1 MRWKRIVGIAT
12 VLIIAMIVA
21 AYLILSTYDYNKLKP
36 RIAKVVEDAT
46 GRELTLAGDIDL
58 DVGLSPTLV
67 VEDVSFQ
74 NASWGSR
81 PELAKLKR
89 FEIQVALLPLILKRI
104 IVKKIILVSPDILI
118 ETDSS
123 GKSNL
128 DFETEEGGEPQE
140 SKDKKSARFPR
151 VSLIQI
157 LIKNSRITYKNG
169 DSAKSYV
176 LIGQSLKGTSKGYD
190 SPLRLEFKGVCND
203 IPLEFEGT
211 LGPIHAMADAKQ
223 SWPLDL
229 TLKTAGT
236 TVRVDGSI
244 RDVMNL
250 KDMTVAVHVE
260 GQSIPE
266 VARLV
271 HMSDV
276 PDVGPFK
283 IGLGLSDVAPE
294 TYKISN
300 LKVAFGDSDLSG
312 SAELSLAQKR
322 PTFTATLSSRNLDL
336 RPILSQMELISGP
349 REPLG
354 KSKKK
359 HDKILPTDHLPLDVL
374 KYADARLKFNAGAF
388 LLPRLAINDL
398 TFHMVLDEGHL
409 MVERLEATIG
419 GGTLDA
425 QIDLNVQ
432 GKDAALQ
439 AKLQIKH
446 LDLDRMLTKLGLED
460 VAEGEVD
467 IQVDVKG
474 QGNSVAAIMAGLNGN
489 TSFIIGQGQIYNKY
503 IHVLGSIF
511 SPTIPQLLNPFLEA
525 TEYTQTN
532 CIVSGFAVKDGL
544 ARSTALMFDSED
556 MTVLSKGEVNF
567 TTEKLDFSINPV
579 PKEGARKKKIKRS
592 ISLSTL
598 AKQFRL
604 SGTLANPSI
613 EVDTRRASKTFGKG
627 VGAALVGPAAV
638 IAVLFT
644 SKTGEKAPCP
654 TVIAAVEKWYKSSKN
669 QDSKDEEVVSK

>member
-1 MRWKRIVGIAT
+1 MRWKRIAGIAAI
-12 VLIIAMIVA
+12 LLIAMIVA
-21 AYLILSTYDYNKLKP
+21 AYVILSTYDYNKFKP

-46 GRELTLAGDIDL
+46 GRKLTLAGDIDL
-58 DVGLSPTLV
+58 EVGLSPTLV

-74 NASWGSR
+74 NATWGSR

-89 FEIQVALLPLILKRI
+89 FEIQIALLPLILKRI
-104 IVKKIILVSPDILI
+104 AVKKILLVSPDILV

-128 DFETEEGGEPQE
+128 AFETEEGESQEPE
-140 SKDKKSARFPR
+140 DKKSVRFPR
-151 VSLIQI
+151 VRLLQVLIR
-157 LIKNSRITYKNG
+157 NSRISYKDG
-169 DSAKSYV
+169 RSTKTYV
-176 LIGQSLKGTSKGYD
+176 LTGQTLRSTSKDYD
-190 SPLRLEFKGVCND
+190 SPLRVEFKGACND

-211 LGPIHAMADAKQ
+211 LGPIHALADSKQ

-229 TLKTAGT
+229 TIKAAGT
-236 TVRVDGSI
+236 IVSVEGSI
-244 RDVMNL
+244 KDVMNL

-260 GQSIPE
+260 GRSIPE
-266 VARLV
+266 VARLLP
-271 HMSDV
+271 MSDV
-276 PDVGPFK
+276 PDLGPFK

-300 LKVAFGDSDLSG
+300 LKVAFGNSDLKG

-322 PTFTATLSSRNLDL
+322 PRFTATLSSQNLDL
-336 RPILSQMELISGP
+336 RPVLSQTELISGP
-349 REPLG
+349 REPVG

-374 KYADARLKFNAGAF
+374 KYADARLTFNARAF

-398 TFHMVLDEGHL
+398 TFNMVLDKGHL
-409 MVERLEATIG
+409 MVKRLEATIG

-432 GKDAALQ
+432 GKDAMLQ
-439 AKLQIKH
+439 AELQINQ
-446 LDLDRMLTKLGLED
+446 LDLDRMLKKLGLED

-467 IQVDVKG
+467 IQVDVKSR
-474 QGNSVAAIMAGLNGN
+474 GNSVSAIMAGLNGKF
-489 TSFIIGQGQIYNKY
+489 SFIIGQGQIYNKY
-503 IHVLGSIF
+503 IHILGSIF
-511 SPTIPQLLNPFLEA
+511 SQTLPRLLNPFLEA

-567 TTEKLDFSINPV
+567 TTEELDFSIKPV

-604 SGTLANPSI
+604 SGTLADPSI

-654 TVIAAVEKWYKSSKN
+654 TVIAAVEEWYKSSKN
-669 QDSKDEEVVSK
+669 QESK

>member
-1 MRWKRIVGIAT
+1 MRWKRIVGIAA
-12 VLIIAMIVA
+12 VLLIAIIVA
-21 AYLILSTYDYNKLKP
+21 AYLILSTYDYNKFKP

-58 DVGLSPTLV
+58 EVGLSPTLV

-74 NASWGSR
+74 NAAWGSR

-89 FEIQVALLPLILKRI
+89 FEIQITLLPLILKRI
-104 IVKKIILVSPDILI
+104 AVKRIILVSPDILI

-128 DFETEEGGEPQE
+128 DFKTEEGGESQE
-140 SKDKKSARFPR
+140 PKDKKNARFPR
-151 VSLIQI
+151 VALRQALIE
-157 LIKNSRITYKNG
+157 NSRITFKDG
-169 DSAKSYV
+169 TSAKIHV
-176 LIGQSLKGTSKGYD
+176 FNGQTFRSTSEAYD
-190 SPLRLEFKGVCND
+190 SPLRVEFKGALND
-203 IPLEFEGT
+203 IPLAFAGT
-211 LGPIHAMADAKQ
+211 LGPIHALADAGQ
-223 SWPLDL
+223 AWPLDL
-229 TLKTAGT
+229 TIKTAGT
-236 TVRVDGSI
+236 TVSVNGSV

-250 KDMTVAVHVE
+250 KDVNLALHLE
-260 GQSIPE
+260 GRSIPE

-271 HMSDV
+271 PMSDV

-300 LKVAFGDSDLSG
+300 LKIAFGDSDLGG

-322 PTFTATLSSRNLDL
+322 PQFEAILSSQNLDL
-336 RPILSQMELISGP
+336 IPVLSQTEVISGP
-349 REPLG
+349 QEPVG

-359 HDKILPTDHLPLDVL
+359 QDKILPTDHLPLDAL
-374 KYADARLKFNAGAF
+374 KYADARLTFNAKAF
-388 LLPRLAINDL
+388 LLPRLAIKDL
-398 TFHMVLDEGHL
+398 TFNMVLDEGHL

-425 QIDLNVQ
+425 QIDVNVQ
-432 GKDAALQ
+432 GDDAALQ
-439 AKLQIKH
+439 AELKINQ

-467 IQVDVKG
+467 IQADVKS
-474 QGNSVAAIMAGLNGN
+474 QGNSVAAIMAGLHGK
-489 TSFIIGQGQIYNKY
+489 SSLIIGQGQIYNKY
-503 IHVLGSIF
+503 VHLLGSIF
-511 SPTIPQLLNPFLEA
+511 SQTLPRLLNPFLEA
-525 TEYTQTN
+525 TQYTQTN
-532 CIVSGFAVKDGL
+532 CIVSGFTVKDGF
-544 ARSTALMFDSED
+544 ARSTALMFDSND
-556 MTVLSKGEVNF
+556 MTVLSKGKINF
-567 TTEKLDFSINPV
+567 NKEKLDFSIKPV
-579 PKEGARKKKIKRS
+579 PKEGARKKKLKRS

-604 SGTLANPSI
+604 SGTFTNPSI

-644 SKTGEKAPCP
+644 SKTGEKDPCP
-654 TVIAAVEKWYKSSKN
+654 TVIAAVEEWYASSKN
-669 QDSKDEEVVSK
+669 QESK

>member
-1 MRWKRIVGIAT
+1 MRWKRIVGIAA
-12 VLIIAMIVA
+12 VLLIAMIVT
-21 AYLILSTYDYNKLKP
+21 AYFILSTYDYNKFKP

-58 DVGLSPTLV
+58 EVGLSPTLV

-74 NASWGSR
+74 NAAWGSR

-89 FEIQVALLPLILKRI
+89 FEIQITLLPLILKRI
-104 IVKKIILVSPDILI
+104 AVKRIILVSPDILI

-128 DFETEEGGEPQE
+128 DFKTEEGGESQE
-140 SKDKKSARFPR
+140 PKDKKNARFPR
-151 VSLIQI
+151 VALRQALIE
-157 LIKNSRITYKNG
+157 NSRITFKDG
-169 DSAKSYV
+169 TSAKTHV
-176 LIGQSLKGTSKGYD
+176 FNGQTFRSTSEAYD
-190 SPLRLEFKGVCND
+190 SPLRVEFKGALND
-203 IPLEFEGT
+203 IPLAFAGT
-211 LGPIHAMADAKQ
+211 LGPIHALADAGQ
-223 SWPLDL
+223 AWPLDL
-229 TLKTAGT
+229 TIKTAGT
-236 TVRVDGSI
+236 TVSVNGSV

-250 KDMTVAVHVE
+250 KDVNLALHLE
-260 GQSIPE
+260 GRSIPE

-271 HMSDV
+271 PMSDV

-300 LKVAFGDSDLSG
+300 LKIAFGDSDLGG

-322 PTFTATLSSRNLDL
+322 PQFEAILSSQNLDL
-336 RPILSQMELISGP
+336 RPVLSQTEVISGP
-349 REPLG
+349 KEPVG

-359 HDKILPTDHLPLDVL
+359 QDKILPTDHLPLDAL
-374 KYADARLKFNAGAF
+374 KYADARLTFNAKAF
-388 LLPRLAINDL
+388 LLPRLAIKDL
-398 TFHMVLDEGHL
+398 TFNMVLDEGHL

-425 QIDLNVQ
+425 QIDVNVQ
-432 GKDAALQ
+432 GDDAALQ
-439 AKLQIKH
+439 AELKINQ

-467 IQVDVKG
+467 IQADVKS
-474 QGNSVAAIMAGLNGN
+474 QGNSVAAIMAGLHGK
-489 TSFIIGQGQIYNKY
+489 SSLIIGQGQIYNKY
-503 IHVLGSIF
+503 VHLLGSIF
-511 SPTIPQLLNPFLEA
+511 SQTLPRLLNPFLEA
-525 TEYTQTN
+525 TQYTQTN
-532 CIVSGFAVKDGL
+532 CIVSGFTVKDGF
-544 ARSTALMFDSED
+544 ARSTALMFDSND
-556 MTVLSKGEVNF
+556 MTVLSKGKINF
-567 TTEKLDFSINPV
+567 NKEKLDFSIKPV
-579 PKEGARKKKIKRS
+579 PKEGARKKKLKRS

-604 SGTLANPSI
+604 SGTFTNPSI

-644 SKTGEKAPCP
+644 SKTGEKDPCP
-654 TVIAAVEKWYKSSKN
+654 TVIAAVEEWYASSKN
-669 QDSKDEEVVSK
+669 QESK

>member
-1 MRWKRIVGIAT
+1 
-12 VLIIAMIVA
+12 
-21 AYLILSTYDYNKLKP
+21 
-36 RIAKVVEDAT
+36 
-46 GRELTLAGDIDL
+46 
-58 DVGLSPTLV
+58 
-67 VEDVSFQ
+67 
-74 NASWGSR
+74 
-81 PELAKLKR
+81 
-89 FEIQVALLPLILKRI
+89 
-104 IVKKIILVSPDILI
+104 
-118 ETDSS
+118 
-123 GKSNL
+123 
-128 DFETEEGGEPQE
+128 
-140 SKDKKSARFPR
+140 
-151 VSLIQI
+151 
-157 LIKNSRITYKNG
+157 
-169 DSAKSYV
+169 
-176 LIGQSLKGTSKGYD
+176 
-190 SPLRLEFKGVCND
+190 
-203 IPLEFEGT
+203 
-211 LGPIHAMADAKQ
+211 
-223 SWPLDL
+223 
-229 TLKTAGT
+229 
-236 TVRVDGSI
+236 
-244 RDVMNL
+244 MNL

-260 GQSIPE
+260 GRSIPE
-266 VARLV
+266 VARLLP
-271 HMSDV
+271 MSDV
-276 PDVGPFK
+276 PDLGPFK

-300 LKVAFGDSDLSG
+300 LKVAFGDSDLKG

-322 PTFTATLSSRNLDL
+322 PRFTATLSSQNLDL
-336 RPILSQMELISGP
+336 RPVLSQTELISGP
-349 REPLG
+349 REPVG

-374 KYADARLKFNAGAF
+374 KYADARLTFNARAF

-398 TFHMVLDEGHL
+398 TFNMVLDEGHL

-432 GKDAALQ
+432 GKDAMLQ
-439 AKLQIKH
+439 AELQINQ
-446 LDLDRMLTKLGLED
+446 LDLDRMLKKLGLED

-467 IQVDVKG
+467 IQVDVKSR
-474 QGNSVAAIMAGLNGN
+474 GNSVAAIMAGLNGKF
-489 TSFIIGQGQIYNKY
+489 SFIIGQGQIYNKY
-503 IHVLGSIF
+503 IHILGSIF
-511 SPTIPQLLNPFLEA
+511 SQTLPRLLNPFLEA

-567 TTEKLDFSINPV
+567 TTEELDFSIKPV

-604 SGTLANPSI
+604 SGTLADPSI

-627 VGAALVGPAAV
+627 LGAALVGPAAV

-654 TVIAAVEKWYKSSKN
+654 TVIAAVEEWYKSSKN
-669 QDSKDEEVVSK
+669 QESK

>member
-1 MRWKRIVGIAT
+1 
-12 VLIIAMIVA
+12 
-21 AYLILSTYDYNKLKP
+21 
-36 RIAKVVEDAT
+36 
-46 GRELTLAGDIDL
+46 
-58 DVGLSPTLV
+58 
-67 VEDVSFQ
+67 
-74 NASWGSR
+74 
-81 PELAKLKR
+81 
-89 FEIQVALLPLILKRI
+89 
-104 IVKKIILVSPDILI
+104 VSPDILI

-128 DFETEEGGEPQE
+128 DFETEEGGESQE
-140 SKDKKSARFPR
+140 PKDKKNARFPR
-151 VSLIQI
+151 VALLQA
-157 LIKNSRITYKNG
+157 LLENSRITFKDG
-169 DSAKSYV
+169 TSARTYV
-176 LIGQSLKGTSKGYD
+176 LTGQTLRSTSKDYD
-190 SPLRLEFKGVCND
+190 SPLRVEFKGAYND

-211 LGPIHAMADAKQ
+211 LGPIHALADSKQ
-223 SWPLDL
+223 AWPLDL
-229 TLKTAGT
+229 TIKTAGT
-236 TVRVDGSI
+236 TVSVDGSV

-250 KDMTVAVHVE
+250 KDVNLALHLE
-260 GQSIPE
+260 GRSIPE
-266 VARLV
+266 IARLAP
-271 HMSDV
+271 MSDV

-283 IGLGLSDVAPE
+283 IGLGLSDAAPE

-300 LKVAFGDSDLSG
+300 LKVAFGDSDLGG

-322 PTFTATLSSRNLDL
+322 PKFTATLSSQNLDL
-336 RPILSQMELISGP
+336 RPVLSQTELISGP
-349 REPLG
+349 REPVG

-359 HDKILPTDHLPLDVL
+359 QDKILPTDHLPLDAL
-374 KYADARLKFNAGAF
+374 KYADARLTFNAKAF

-398 TFHMVLDEGHL
+398 TFNMVLDEGHL

-432 GKDAALQ
+432 GKEAALQ
-439 AKLQIKH
+439 AELKINQ
-446 LDLDRMLTKLGLED
+446 LDLDRMLKKLGLED
-460 VAEGEVD
+460 VAEGEVE
-467 IQVDVKG
+467 IQVDVKS
-474 QGNSVAAIMAGLNGN
+474 QGNSVAAIMAGLNGKS
-489 TSFIIGQGQIYNKY
+489 SFIIGQGQIYNKY

-511 SPTIPQLLNPFLEA
+511 SQTLPRLLNPFLEA

-556 MTVLSKGEVNF
+556 MTVLSKGKVNF
-567 TTEKLDFSINPV
+567 NKEKLDFSIKPV

-604 SGTLANPSI
+604 SGTFAAPTI

-654 TVIAAVEKWYKSSKN
+654 TVIAAVEEWYKSSEN
-669 QDSKDEEVVSK
+669 QHSKDEEVVSK

>member
-1 MRWKRIVGIAT
+1 MRWKRIVGIAA
-12 VLIIAMIVA
+12 VLLIAMIVT
-21 AYLILSTYDYNKLKP
+21 AYFILSTYDYNKFKP

-58 DVGLSPTLV
+58 EVGLSPTLV

-74 NASWGSR
+74 NAAWGSR

-89 FEIQVALLPLILKRI
+89 FEIQITLLPLILKRI
-104 IVKKIILVSPDILI
+104 AVKRIILVSPDILI

-128 DFETEEGGEPQE
+128 DFKTEEGGESQE
-140 SKDKKSARFPR
+140 PKDKKNARFPR
-151 VSLIQI
+151 VALRQALIE
-157 LIKNSRITYKNG
+157 NSRITFKDG
-169 DSAKSYV
+169 TSAKTHV
-176 LIGQSLKGTSKGYD
+176 FNGQTFRSTSEAYD
-190 SPLRLEFKGVCND
+190 SPLRVEFKGALND
-203 IPLEFEGT
+203 IPLAFAGT
-211 LGPIHAMADAKQ
+211 LGPIHALADAGQ
-223 SWPLDL
+223 AWPLDL
-229 TLKTAGT
+229 TIKTAGT
-236 TVRVDGSI
+236 TVSVDGSV

-250 KDMTVAVHVE
+250 KDVNLALHLE
-260 GQSIPE
+260 GRSIPE

-271 HMSDV
+271 PMSDV

-300 LKVAFGDSDLSG
+300 LKIAFGDSDLGG

-322 PTFTATLSSRNLDL
+322 PQFEAILSSQNLDL
-336 RPILSQMELISGP
+336 RPVLSQTEVISGP
-349 REPLG
+349 QEPVG

-359 HDKILPTDHLPLDVL
+359 QDKILPTDHLPLDAL
-374 KYADARLKFNAGAF
+374 KYADARLTFNAKAF
-388 LLPRLAINDL
+388 LLPRLAIKDL
-398 TFHMVLDEGHL
+398 TFNMVLDEGHL

-425 QIDLNVQ
+425 QIDVNVQ
-432 GKDAALQ
+432 GEDAALQ
-439 AKLQIKH
+439 AELKINQ

-467 IQVDVKG
+467 IQADVKS
-474 QGNSVAAIMAGLNGN
+474 QGNSVAAIMAGLHGK
-489 TSFIIGQGQIYNKY
+489 SSLIIGQGQIYNKY
-503 IHVLGSIF
+503 VHLLGSIF
-511 SPTIPQLLNPFLEA
+511 SQTLPRLLNPFLEA
-525 TEYTQTN
+525 TQYTQTN
-532 CIVSGFAVKDGL
+532 CIVSGFTVKDGF
-544 ARSTALMFDSED
+544 ARSTALMFDSND
-556 MTVLSKGEVNF
+556 MTVLSKGKINF
-567 TTEKLDFSINPV
+567 NKEKLDFSIKPV
-579 PKEGARKKKIKRS
+579 PKEGARKKKLKRS

-604 SGTLANPSI
+604 SGTFANPSI

-644 SKTGEKAPCP
+644 SKTGEKDPCP
-654 TVIAAVEKWYKSSKN
+654 TVIAAVEEWYASSKN
-669 QDSKDEEVVSK
+669 QESK

>member
-1 MRWKRIVGIAT
+1 MRWKRIVGIAA
-12 VLIIAMIVA
+12 VLFIAMIVA
-21 AYLILSTYDYNKLKP
+21 AYVILSTYDYNKFKP

-46 GRELTLAGDIDL
+46 GRKLTLAGDIDL
-58 DVGLSPTLV
+58 EVGLSPTLV

-74 NASWGSR
+74 NATWGSR

-89 FEIQVALLPLILKRI
+89 FEIQIALLPLILKRI
-104 IVKKIILVSPDILI
+104 AVKKILLVSPDILV

-128 DFETEEGGEPQE
+128 DFETEEGESQEPE
-140 SKDKKSARFPR
+140 DKKSVRFPR
-151 VSLIQI
+151 VRLLQVTIR
-157 LIKNSRITYKNG
+157 NSRITYKDG
-169 DSAKSYV
+169 RSAKTYV
-176 LIGQSLKGTSKGYD
+176 LTGQTLSSTSKDYD
-190 SPLRLEFKGVCND
+190 SPLKVEFKGTCND

-211 LGPIHAMADAKQ
+211 LGPIHALADSKQ

-229 TLKTAGT
+229 TIKAAGT
-236 TVRVDGSI
+236 TVSVDGSV

-260 GQSIPE
+260 GRSIPE
-266 VARLV
+266 VARLLP
-271 HMSDV
+271 MSDV
-276 PDVGPFK
+276 PDLGPFK

-300 LKVAFGDSDLSG
+300 LKVAFGNSDLKG

-322 PTFTATLSSRNLDL
+322 PRFTATLSSQNLDL
-336 RPILSQMELISGP
+336 RPVLSQTELISGP
-349 REPLG
+349 REPVG

-374 KYADARLKFNAGAF
+374 KYADARLTFNAKAF

-398 TFHMVLDEGHL
+398 TFNMVLDEGHL

-432 GKDAALQ
+432 GKDAMLQ
-439 AKLQIKH
+439 AELQINQ
-446 LDLDRMLTKLGLED
+446 LDLDRMLKKLGLED

-467 IQVDVKG
+467 IQVDVKSR
-474 QGNSVAAIMAGLNGN
+474 GNSVAAIMAGLNGKF
-489 TSFIIGQGQIYNKY
+489 SFIIGQGQIYNKY
-503 IHVLGSIF
+503 IHILGSIF
-511 SPTIPQLLNPFLEA
+511 SQTLPRLLNPFLEA

-567 TTEKLDFSINPV
+567 TTEELDFSIKPV

-604 SGTLANPSI
+604 SGTLADPSI

-644 SKTGEKAPCP
+644 SKTGEK
-654 TVIAAVEKWYKSSKN
+654 
-669 QDSKDEEVVSK
+669 

>member
-1 MRWKRIVGIAT
+1 MRWKRIAGIAAI
-12 VLIIAMIVA
+12 LLIAMIVA
-21 AYLILSTYDYNKLKP
+21 AYVILSTYDYNKFKP

-46 GRELTLAGDIDL
+46 GRKLTLAGDIDL
-58 DVGLSPTLV
+58 EVGLSPTLV

-74 NASWGSR
+74 NATWGSR

-89 FEIQVALLPLILKRI
+89 FEIQIALLPLILKRI
-104 IVKKIILVSPDILI
+104 AVKKILLVSPDILV

-128 DFETEEGGEPQE
+128 DFETEEGESQEPE
-140 SKDKKSARFPR
+140 DKKSVRFPR
-151 VSLIQI
+151 VRLLQVLIR
-157 LIKNSRITYKNG
+157 NSRITYKDG
-169 DSAKSYV
+169 RSTKTYV
-176 LIGQSLKGTSKGYD
+176 LTGQTLRSTSKDYD
-190 SPLRLEFKGVCND
+190 SPLKVEFKGTCND

-211 LGPIHAMADAKQ
+211 LGPIHALADSKQ
-223 SWPLDL
+223 AWPLDL
-229 TLKTAGT
+229 TIKAAGT
-236 TVRVDGSI
+236 IVSVEGSI
-244 RDVMNL
+244 KDVMNL

-260 GQSIPE
+260 GRSIPE
-266 VARLV
+266 VARLLP
-271 HMSDV
+271 MSDV

-300 LKVAFGDSDLSG
+300 LKVAFGNSDLKG
-312 SAELSLAQKR
+312 SAELSLAKKR
-322 PTFTATLSSRNLDL
+322 PRFTATLSSQNLDL
-336 RPILSQMELISGP
+336 RPVLSQIELISGP
-349 REPLG
+349 REPVG

-359 HDKILPTDHLPLDVL
+359 KDKILPTDHLPLDVL
-374 KYADARLKFNAGAF
+374 KYADARLKFNARAF

-398 TFHMVLDEGHL
+398 TFNMVLDEGHL

-432 GKDAALQ
+432 GKDAMLQ
-439 AKLQIKH
+439 AELQINQ
-446 LDLDRMLTKLGLED
+446 LDLDRMLKKLGLED

-467 IQVDVKG
+467 IQVDVKSR
-474 QGNSVAAIMAGLNGN
+474 GNSVAAIMAGLNGKF
-489 TSFIIGQGQIYNKY
+489 SFIIGQGQIYNKY
-503 IHVLGSIF
+503 IHILGSIF
-511 SPTIPQLLNPFLEA
+511 SQTLPRLLNPFLEA

-567 TTEKLDFSINPV
+567 TSEELNFSIKPV

-604 SGTLANPSI
+604 SGTLADPSI

-654 TVIAAVEKWYKSSKN
+654 TVIAAVEEWYKSSKN
-669 QDSKDEEVVSK
+669 QESK

>member
-12 VLIIAMIVA
+12 ILLIAIIVA
-21 AYLILSTYDYNKLKP
+21 AYVILSTYDYNKFKP

-46 GRELTLAGDIDL
+46 GRKLTLAGDIDL
-58 DVGLSPTLV
+58 EVGLSPTLV

-74 NASWGSR
+74 NATWGSR

-89 FEIQVALLPLILKRI
+89 FEIQIALLPLILKRI
-104 IVKKIILVSPDILI
+104 AVKKILLVSPDILV

-128 DFETEEGGEPQE
+128 DFETEEGESQEPE
-140 SKDKKSARFPR
+140 DKKSVRFPR
-151 VSLIQI
+151 VRLLQVLIR
-157 LIKNSRITYKNG
+157 NSRITYKDG
-169 DSAKSYV
+169 RSTKTYV
-176 LIGQSLKGTSKGYD
+176 LTGQTLRSTSKDYD
-190 SPLRLEFKGVCND
+190 SPLKVEFKGTCND

-211 LGPIHAMADAKQ
+211 LGPIHALADSKQ

-229 TLKTAGT
+229 TIKAAGT
-236 TVRVDGSI
+236 IVSVEGSI
-244 RDVMNL
+244 KDVMNL

-260 GQSIPE
+260 GRSIPE
-266 VARLV
+266 VARLLP
-271 HMSDV
+271 MSDV
-276 PDVGPFK
+276 PDLGPFK

-300 LKVAFGDSDLSG
+300 LKVAFGDSDLKG
-312 SAELSLAQKR
+312 SAELSLAKKR
-322 PTFTATLSSRNLDL
+322 PRFTATLSSQNLDL
-336 RPILSQMELISGP
+336 RPVLSQIELISGP
-349 REPLG
+349 REPVG

-374 KYADARLKFNAGAF
+374 KYADARLKFNARAF

-398 TFHMVLDEGHL
+398 TFNMVLDEGHL

-432 GKDAALQ
+432 GKDAMLQ
-439 AKLQIKH
+439 AELQINQ
-446 LDLDRMLTKLGLED
+446 LDLDRMLKKLGLED

-467 IQVDVKG
+467 IQVDVKSR
-474 QGNSVAAIMAGLNGN
+474 GNSVAAIMAGLNGKF
-489 TSFIIGQGQIYNKY
+489 SFIIGQGQIYNKY
-503 IHVLGSIF
+503 IHILGSIF
-511 SPTIPQLLNPFLEA
+511 SQTLPRLLNPFLEA

-567 TTEKLDFSINPV
+567 TTEELDFSIKPV

-604 SGTLANPSI
+604 SGTLADPSI

-654 TVIAAVEKWYKSSKN
+654 TVIAAVEEWYKSSKN
-669 QDSKDEEVVSK
+669 QESK

>member
-1 MRWKRIVGIAT
+1 MRWKRIVGIAAI
-12 VLIIAMIVA
+12 LLIAMIVA
-21 AYLILSTYDYNKLKP
+21 AYVILSTYDYNKFKP

-46 GRELTLAGDIDL
+46 GRKLTLAGDIDL
-58 DVGLSPTLV
+58 EVGLSPTLV

-74 NASWGSR
+74 NATWGSR

-89 FEIQVALLPLILKRI
+89 FEIQIALLPLILKRI
-104 IVKKIILVSPDILI
+104 AVKKILLVSPDILV

-128 DFETEEGGEPQE
+128 DFETEEGESQEPE
-140 SKDKKSARFPR
+140 DKKSVRFPR
-151 VSLIQI
+151 VRLLQVLIR
-157 LIKNSRITYKNG
+157 NSRITYKDG
-169 DSAKSYV
+169 RSTKTYV
-176 LIGQSLKGTSKGYD
+176 LTGQTLRSTSKDYD
-190 SPLRLEFKGVCND
+190 SPLRVEFKGACND

-211 LGPIHAMADAKQ
+211 LGPIHALADSKQ

-229 TLKTAGT
+229 TIKAAGT
-236 TVRVDGSI
+236 IVSVEGSI
-244 RDVMNL
+244 KDVMNL

-260 GQSIPE
+260 GRSIPE
-266 VARLV
+266 VARLLP
-271 HMSDV
+271 MSDV

-300 LKVAFGDSDLSG
+300 LKVAFGDSDLGG

-322 PTFTATLSSRNLDL
+322 PRFTATLSSQNLDL
-336 RPILSQMELISGP
+336 RPVLSQTELISGP
-349 REPLG
+349 REPVG

-374 KYADARLKFNAGAF
+374 KYADARLKFNARAF

-398 TFHMVLDEGHL
+398 TFNMVLDEGHL

-432 GKDAALQ
+432 GKDAMLQ
-439 AKLQIKH
+439 AELQINQ
-446 LDLDRMLTKLGLED
+446 LDLDRMLKKLGLED

-467 IQVDVKG
+467 IQVDVKSR
-474 QGNSVAAIMAGLNGN
+474 GNSVAAIMAGLNGKF
-489 TSFIIGQGQIYNKY
+489 SFIIGQGQIYNKY
-503 IHVLGSIF
+503 IHILGSIF
-511 SPTIPQLLNPFLEA
+511 SQTLPRLLNPFLEA

-567 TTEKLDFSINPV
+567 TTEELDFSIKPV

-604 SGTLANPSI
+604 SGTLADPSI

-654 TVIAAVEKWYKSSKN
+654 TVIAAVEEWYKSSKN
-669 QDSKDEEVVSK
+669 QESK

>member
-1 MRWKRIVGIAT
+1 M
-12 VLIIAMIVA
+12 
-21 AYLILSTYDYNKLKP
+21 
-36 RIAKVVEDAT
+36 
-46 GRELTLAGDIDL
+46 
-58 DVGLSPTLV
+58 
-67 VEDVSFQ
+67 
-74 NASWGSR
+74 
-81 PELAKLKR
+81 
-89 FEIQVALLPLILKRI
+89 
-104 IVKKIILVSPDILI
+104 SPDILV

-128 DFETEEGGEPQE
+128 AFETEEGESQEPE
-140 SKDKKSARFPR
+140 DKKSVRFPR
-151 VSLIQI
+151 VRLLQVLIR
-157 LIKNSRITYKNG
+157 NSRITYKDG
-169 DSAKSYV
+169 RSTKTYV
-176 LIGQSLKGTSKGYD
+176 LTGQTLRSTSKDYD
-190 SPLRLEFKGVCND
+190 SPLRVEFKGACND

-211 LGPIHAMADAKQ
+211 LGPIHALADSKQ
-223 SWPLDL
+223 AWPLDL
-229 TLKTAGT
+229 TIKAAGT
-236 TVRVDGSI
+236 TVSVDGSV

-260 GQSIPE
+260 GRSIPE
-266 VARLV
+266 VARLLP
-271 HMSDV
+271 MSDV
-276 PDVGPFK
+276 PDLGPFK

-300 LKVAFGDSDLSG
+300 LKVAFGDSDLKG

-322 PTFTATLSSRNLDL
+322 PRFTATLSSQNLDL
-336 RPILSQMELISGP
+336 RPVLSQTELISGP
-349 REPLG
+349 REPVG

-374 KYADARLKFNAGAF
+374 KYADARLTFNARAF

-398 TFHMVLDEGHL
+398 TFNMVLDEGHL

-432 GKDAALQ
+432 GKDAMLQ
-439 AKLQIKH
+439 AELQINQ
-446 LDLDRMLTKLGLED
+446 LDLDRMLKKLGLED

-467 IQVDVKG
+467 IQVDVKSR
-474 QGNSVAAIMAGLNGN
+474 GNSVAAIMAGLNGKF
-489 TSFIIGQGQIYNKY
+489 SFIIGQGQIYNKY
-503 IHVLGSIF
+503 IHILGSIF
-511 SPTIPQLLNPFLEA
+511 SQTLPRLLNPFLEA

-567 TTEKLDFSINPV
+567 TTEELDFSIKPV

-598 AKQFRL
+598 ARQFRL
-604 SGTLANPSI
+604 SGTLADPSI

-654 TVIAAVEKWYKSSKN
+654 TVIAAVEEWYKSSKN
-669 QDSKDEEVVSK
+669 QESK

>member
-1 MRWKRIVGIAT
+1 
-12 VLIIAMIVA
+12 
-21 AYLILSTYDYNKLKP
+21 
-36 RIAKVVEDAT
+36 
-46 GRELTLAGDIDL
+46 
-58 DVGLSPTLV
+58 
-67 VEDVSFQ
+67 
-74 NASWGSR
+74 
-81 PELAKLKR
+81 
-89 FEIQVALLPLILKRI
+89 
-104 IVKKIILVSPDILI
+104 VSPDILV

-128 DFETEEGGEPQE
+128 AFETEEGESQEPE
-140 SKDKKSARFPR
+140 DKKSVRFPR
-151 VSLIQI
+151 VRLLQVLIR
-157 LIKNSRITYKNG
+157 NSRITYKDG
-169 DSAKSYV
+169 RSTKTYV
-176 LIGQSLKGTSKGYD
+176 LTGQTLRSTSKDYD
-190 SPLRLEFKGVCND
+190 SPLRVEFKGACND

-211 LGPIHAMADAKQ
+211 LGPIHALADSKQ
-223 SWPLDL
+223 AWPLDL
-229 TLKTAGT
+229 TIKAAGT
-236 TVRVDGSI
+236 TVSVDGSV

-260 GQSIPE
+260 GRSIPE
-266 VARLV
+266 VARLLP
-271 HMSDV
+271 MSDV
-276 PDVGPFK
+276 PDLGPFK

-300 LKVAFGDSDLSG
+300 LKVAFGDSDLKG

-322 PTFTATLSSRNLDL
+322 PRFTATLSSQNLDL
-336 RPILSQMELISGP
+336 RPVLSQTELISGP
-349 REPLG
+349 REPVG

-374 KYADARLKFNAGAF
+374 KYADARLTFNARAF

-398 TFHMVLDEGHL
+398 TFNMVLDEGHL

-432 GKDAALQ
+432 GKDAMLQ
-439 AKLQIKH
+439 AELQINQ
-446 LDLDRMLTKLGLED
+446 LDLDRMLKKLGLED

-467 IQVDVKG
+467 IQVDVKSR
-474 QGNSVAAIMAGLNGN
+474 GNSVAAIMAGLNGKF
-489 TSFIIGQGQIYNKY
+489 SFIIGQGQIYNKY
-503 IHVLGSIF
+503 IHILGSIF
-511 SPTIPQLLNPFLEA
+511 SQTLPRLLNPFLEA

-567 TTEKLDFSINPV
+567 TTEELDFSIKPV

-598 AKQFRL
+598 ARQFRL
-604 SGTLANPSI
+604 SGTLADPSI

-654 TVIAAVEKWYKSSKN
+654 TVIAAVEEWYKSSKN
-669 QDSKDEEVVSK
+669 QESK

>member
-1 MRWKRIVGIAT
+1 MRRKRIAGIAA
-12 VLIIAMIVA
+12 VLLIAMIVA
-21 AYLILSTYDYNKLKP
+21 AYVILSTYDYNKFKP

-46 GRELTLAGDIDL
+46 GRKLTLAGDIDL
-58 DVGLSPTLV
+58 EVGLSPTLV

-74 NASWGSR
+74 NATWGSR

-89 FEIQVALLPLILKRI
+89 FEIQIALLPLILKRI
-104 IVKKIILVSPDILI
+104 AVKKILLVSLDILV

-128 DFETEEGGEPQE
+128 DFETEEGESQEPE
-140 SKDKKSARFPR
+140 DKKSVRFPR
-151 VSLIQI
+151 VRLLQVLIR
-157 LIKNSRITYKNG
+157 NSRITYKDG
-169 DSAKSYV
+169 RSAKTYV
-176 LIGQSLKGTSKGYD
+176 LTGQTLSSTSKDYD
-190 SPLRLEFKGVCND
+190 SPLRVEFKGACND

-211 LGPIHAMADAKQ
+211 LGPIHALADSKQ

-229 TLKTAGT
+229 TIKAAGT
-236 TVRVDGSI
+236 TVSVDGSV

-250 KDMTVAVHVE
+250 KDVNLALHLE
-260 GQSIPE
+260 GRSIPE
-266 VARLV
+266 VARLLPI
-271 HMSDV
+271 SDV
-276 PDVGPFK
+276 PDLGPFK

-300 LKVAFGDSDLSG
+300 LKVAFGDSDLGG

-322 PTFTATLSSRNLDL
+322 PRFTATLSSQNFDL
-336 RPILSQMELISGP
+336 RPVLSQTELISGP
-349 REPLG
+349 REPVG

-359 HDKILPTDHLPLDVL
+359 QDKILPTDHLPLDVL
-374 KYADARLKFNAGAF
+374 KYADARLTFNAKTF

-398 TFHMVLDEGHL
+398 TFNLVLDEGHL
-409 MVERLEATIG
+409 MMERLEATIG
-419 GGTLDA
+419 GGILDA

-432 GKDAALQ
+432 GKDAMLQ
-439 AKLQIKH
+439 AELQINQ
-446 LDLDRMLTKLGLED
+446 LDLDRMLKKLGLED

-467 IQVDVKG
+467 IQVDVKSR
-474 QGNSVAAIMAGLNGN
+474 GNSVAAIMAGLNGKF
-489 TSFIIGQGQIYNKY
+489 SFIIGQGQIYNKY
-503 IHVLGSIF
+503 IHILGSIF
-511 SPTIPQLLNPFLEA
+511 SQTLPRLLNPFLEA

-567 TTEKLDFSINPV
+567 TTEELDFSIKPV

-604 SGTLANPSI
+604 SGTLADPSI

-654 TVIAAVEKWYKSSKN
+654 TVIAAVEEWYKSSKN
-669 QDSKDEEVVSK
+669 QESK

>member
-1 MRWKRIVGIAT
+1 MRWKRIAGIAAI
-12 VLIIAMIVA
+12 LLIAMIVA
-21 AYLILSTYDYNKLKP
+21 AYVILSTYDYNKFKP

-46 GRELTLAGDIDL
+46 GRKLTLAGDIDL
-58 DVGLSPTLV
+58 EVGLSPTLV

-74 NASWGSR
+74 NATWGSR

-89 FEIQVALLPLILKRI
+89 FEIQIALLPLILKRI
-104 IVKKIILVSPDILI
+104 AVKKILLVSPDILV

-128 DFETEEGGEPQE
+128 DFETEEGESQEPE
-140 SKDKKSARFPR
+140 DKKSVRFPR
-151 VSLIQI
+151 VRLLQVLIR
-157 LIKNSRITYKNG
+157 NSRITYKDG
-169 DSAKSYV
+169 RSTKTYV
-176 LIGQSLKGTSKGYD
+176 LTGQTLRSTSKDYD
-190 SPLRLEFKGVCND
+190 SPLRVEFKGACND

-211 LGPIHAMADAKQ
+211 LGPIHALADSKQ
-223 SWPLDL
+223 AWPLDL
-229 TLKTAGT
+229 TIKAAGT
-236 TVRVDGSI
+236 IVSVEGSI
-244 RDVMNL
+244 KDVMNL

-260 GQSIPE
+260 GRSIPE
-266 VARLV
+266 VARLLP
-271 HMSDV
+271 MSDV
-276 PDVGPFK
+276 PDLGPFK
-283 IGLGLSDVAPE
+283 IGLGLSDVAPK

-300 LKVAFGDSDLSG
+300 LKVAFGDSDLKG
-312 SAELSLAQKR
+312 SAELSLAKKR
-322 PTFTATLSSRNLDL
+322 PRFTATLSSQNLDL
-336 RPILSQMELISGP
+336 RPVLSQTGLISGP
-349 REPLG
+349 REPVG

-374 KYADARLKFNAGAF
+374 KYADARLKFNARAF

-398 TFHMVLDEGHL
+398 TFNMVLDKGHL
-409 MVERLEATIG
+409 MVKRLEATIG

-432 GKDAALQ
+432 GKDAMLQ
-439 AKLQIKH
+439 AELQINQ
-446 LDLDRMLTKLGLED
+446 LDLDRMLKKLGLED

-467 IQVDVKG
+467 IQVDVKSR
-474 QGNSVAAIMAGLNGN
+474 GNSVSAIMAGLNGKF
-489 TSFIIGQGQIYNKY
+489 SFIIGQGQIYNKY
-503 IHVLGSIF
+503 IHILGSIF
-511 SPTIPQLLNPFLEA
+511 SQTLPRLLNPFLEA

-567 TTEKLDFSINPV
+567 TTEELNFSIKPV

-604 SGTLANPSI
+604 SGTLADPSI

-654 TVIAAVEKWYKSSKN
+654 TVIAAVEEWYKSSKN
-669 QDSKDEEVVSK
+669 QESK

>member
-1 MRWKRIVGIAT
+1 
-12 VLIIAMIVA
+12 
-21 AYLILSTYDYNKLKP
+21 
-36 RIAKVVEDAT
+36 
-46 GRELTLAGDIDL
+46 
-58 DVGLSPTLV
+58 
-67 VEDVSFQ
+67 
-74 NASWGSR
+74 
-81 PELAKLKR
+81 
-89 FEIQVALLPLILKRI
+89 
-104 IVKKIILVSPDILI
+104 VSPDILI

-128 DFETEEGGEPQE
+128 DFETEEGGESQE
-140 SKDKKSARFPR
+140 PKDKKNARFPR
-151 VSLIQI
+151 VALLQA
-157 LIKNSRITYKNG
+157 LLENSRITFKDG
-169 DSAKSYV
+169 TSARTYV
-176 LIGQSLKGTSKGYD
+176 LTGQTLRSTSKDYD
-190 SPLRLEFKGVCND
+190 SPLRVEFKGAYND

-211 LGPIHAMADAKQ
+211 LGPIHALADSKQ
-223 SWPLDL
+223 AWPLDL
-229 TLKTAGT
+229 TIKTAGT
-236 TVRVDGSI
+236 TVSVDGSV

-250 KDMTVAVHVE
+250 KDVNLALHLE
-260 GQSIPE
+260 GRSIPE
-266 VARLV
+266 IARLAP
-271 HMSDV
+271 MSDV

-283 IGLGLSDVAPE
+283 IGLGLSDAAPE

-300 LKVAFGDSDLSG
+300 LKVAFGDSDLGG

-322 PTFTATLSSRNLDL
+322 PKFTATLSSQNLDL
-336 RPILSQMELISGP
+336 RPVLSQTELISGP
-349 REPLG
+349 REPVG

-359 HDKILPTDHLPLDVL
+359 QDKILPTDHLPLDAL
-374 KYADARLKFNAGAF
+374 KYADARLTFNAKAF

-398 TFHMVLDEGHL
+398 TFNMVLDEGHL

-432 GKDAALQ
+432 GKEAALQ
-439 AKLQIKH
+439 AELKINQ
-446 LDLDRMLTKLGLED
+446 LDLDRMLKKLGLED
-460 VAEGEVD
+460 VAEGEVE
-467 IQVDVKG
+467 IQVDVKS
-474 QGNSVAAIMAGLNGN
+474 QGNSVAAIMAGLNGKS
-489 TSFIIGQGQIYNKY
+489 SFIIGQGQIYNKY

-511 SPTIPQLLNPFLEA
+511 SQTLPRLLNPFLEA

-556 MTVLSKGEVNF
+556 MTVLSEGEVNF
-567 TTEKLDFSINPV
+567 TTEELDFSIKPV

-613 EVDTRRASKTFGKG
+613 EVDSRRASKTFGKG

-654 TVIAAVEKWYKSSKN
+654 TVIAAVEEWYKSSKN
-669 QDSKDEEVVSK
+669 QESK

>member
-1 MRWKRIVGIAT
+1 
-12 VLIIAMIVA
+12 
-21 AYLILSTYDYNKLKP
+21 
-36 RIAKVVEDAT
+36 
-46 GRELTLAGDIDL
+46 
-58 DVGLSPTLV
+58 LSPTLV

-74 NASWGSR
+74 NATWGSR

-89 FEIQVALLPLILKRI
+89 LEIQIALLPLILKRI
-104 IVKKIILVSPDILI
+104 AVKKIILVSPDILI

-128 DFETEEGGEPQE
+128 DFETEEGGESQE
-140 SKDKKSARFPR
+140 PKDKKNARFPR
-151 VSLIQI
+151 VALLQA
-157 LIKNSRITYKNG
+157 LLENSRITFKDG
-169 DSAKSYV
+169 TSARTYV
-176 LIGQSLKGTSKGYD
+176 LTGQTLRSTSKDYD
-190 SPLRLEFKGVCND
+190 SPLRVEFKGAYND

-211 LGPIHAMADAKQ
+211 LGPIHALADSKQ
-223 SWPLDL
+223 AWPLDL
-229 TLKTAGT
+229 TIKTAGT
-236 TVRVDGSI
+236 TVSVDGSV

-250 KDMTVAVHVE
+250 KDVNLALHLE
-260 GQSIPE
+260 GRSIPE
-266 VARLV
+266 IARLAP
-271 HMSDV
+271 MSDV

-283 IGLGLSDVAPE
+283 IGLGLSDAAPE

-300 LKVAFGDSDLSG
+300 LKVAFGDSDLGG

-322 PTFTATLSSRNLDL
+322 PKFTATLSSQNLDL
-336 RPILSQMELISGP
+336 RPVLSQTELISGP
-349 REPLG
+349 REPVG

-359 HDKILPTDHLPLDVL
+359 QDKILPTDHLPLDAL
-374 KYADARLKFNAGAF
+374 KYADARLTFNAKAF

-398 TFHMVLDEGHL
+398 TFNMVLDEGHL

-432 GKDAALQ
+432 GKEAALQ
-439 AKLQIKH
+439 AELKINQ
-446 LDLDRMLTKLGLED
+446 LDLDRMLKKLGLED
-460 VAEGEVD
+460 VAEGEVE
-467 IQVDVKG
+467 IQVDVKS
-474 QGNSVAAIMAGLNGN
+474 QGNSVAAIMAGLNGKS
-489 TSFIIGQGQIYNKY
+489 SFIIGQGQIYNKY

-511 SPTIPQLLNPFLEA
+511 SQTLPRLLNPFLEA

-556 MTVLSKGEVNF
+556 MTVLSEGEVNF
-567 TTEKLDFSINPV
+567 TTEELDFSIKPV

-613 EVDTRRASKTFGKG
+613 EVDSRRASKTFGKG

-654 TVIAAVEKWYKSSKN
+654 TVIAAVEEWYKSSKN
-669 QDSKDEEVVSK
+669 QESK

>member
-1 MRWKRIVGIAT
+1 MRWKRIVGIAAIL
-12 VLIIAMIVA
+12 LIAIIVA
-21 AYLILSTYDYNKLKP
+21 AYVILSTYDYNKFKP

-46 GRELTLAGDIDL
+46 GRKLTLAGDIDL
-58 DVGLSPTLV
+58 EVGLSPTLV

-74 NASWGSR
+74 NATWGSR

-89 FEIQVALLPLILKRI
+89 FEIQIALLPLILKRI
-104 IVKKIILVSPDILI
+104 AVKKILLVSPDILV

-128 DFETEEGGEPQE
+128 DFETEEGESQEPE
-140 SKDKKSARFPR
+140 DKKSVRFPR
-151 VSLIQI
+151 VRLLQVLIR
-157 LIKNSRITYKNG
+157 NSRITYKDG
-169 DSAKSYV
+169 RSTKTYV
-176 LIGQSLKGTSKGYD
+176 LTGQTLRSTSKDYD
-190 SPLRLEFKGVCND
+190 SPLRVEFKGACND

-211 LGPIHAMADAKQ
+211 LGPIHALADSKQ

-229 TLKTAGT
+229 TIKAAGT
-236 TVRVDGSI
+236 IVSVEGSI
-244 RDVMNL
+244 KDVMNL

-260 GQSIPE
+260 GRSIPE
-266 VARLV
+266 VARLLP
-271 HMSDV
+271 MSDV
-276 PDVGPFK
+276 PDLGPFK
-283 IGLGLSDVAPE
+283 IGLGLSDVAPK

-300 LKVAFGDSDLSG
+300 LKVAFGDSDLKG
-312 SAELSLAQKR
+312 SAELSLAKKR
-322 PTFTATLSSRNLDL
+322 PRFTATLSSQNLDL
-336 RPILSQMELISGP
+336 RPVLSQTGLISGP
-349 REPLG
+349 KEPVG

-374 KYADARLKFNAGAF
+374 KYADARLKFNARAF

-398 TFHMVLDEGHL
+398 TFNMVLDEGHL
-409 MVERLEATIG
+409 MVERLKATIG

-432 GKDAALQ
+432 GKDAMLQ
-439 AKLQIKH
+439 AELQINQ
-446 LDLDRMLTKLGLED
+446 LDLDRMLKKLGLED

-467 IQVDVKG
+467 IQVDVKSR
-474 QGNSVAAIMAGLNGN
+474 GNSVSAIMAGLNGKF
-489 TSFIIGQGQIYNKY
+489 SFIIGQGQIYNKY
-503 IHVLGSIF
+503 IHILGSIF
-511 SPTIPQLLNPFLEA
+511 SQTLPRLLNPFLEA

-604 SGTLANPSI
+604 SGTLADPSI

-627 VGAALVGPAAV
+627 IGAALVGPAAV
-638 IAVLFT
+638 FAVLFT

-654 TVIAAVEKWYKSSKN
+654 TVIAAVEEWYKSSKN
-669 QDSKDEEVVSK
+669 QESK

>member
-1 MRWKRIVGIAT
+1 MRWKRIAGIAAI
-12 VLIIAMIVA
+12 LLIAMIVA
-21 AYLILSTYDYNKLKP
+21 AYVILSTYDYNKFKP

-46 GRELTLAGDIDL
+46 GRKLTLAGDIDL
-58 DVGLSPTLV
+58 EVGLSPTLV

-74 NASWGSR
+74 NATWGSR

-89 FEIQVALLPLILKRI
+89 FEIQIALLPLILKRI
-104 IVKKIILVSPDILI
+104 AVKKILLVSPDILV

-128 DFETEEGGEPQE
+128 DFETEEGESQEPE
-140 SKDKKSARFPR
+140 DKKSVRFPR
-151 VSLIQI
+151 VRLLQVLIR
-157 LIKNSRITYKNG
+157 NSRITYKDG
-169 DSAKSYV
+169 RSTKTYV
-176 LIGQSLKGTSKGYD
+176 LTGQTLRSTSKDYD
-190 SPLRLEFKGVCND
+190 SPLRVEFKGACND

-211 LGPIHAMADAKQ
+211 LGPIHALADSKQ

-229 TLKTAGT
+229 TIKAAGT
-236 TVRVDGSI
+236 IVSVEGSI
-244 RDVMNL
+244 KDVMNL

-260 GQSIPE
+260 GRSIPE
-266 VARLV
+266 VARLLP
-271 HMSDV
+271 MSDV
-276 PDVGPFK
+276 PDLGPFK
-283 IGLGLSDVAPE
+283 IGLGLSDVAPK

-300 LKVAFGDSDLSG
+300 LKVAFGDSDLKG
-312 SAELSLAQKR
+312 SAELSLAKKR
-322 PTFTATLSSRNLDL
+322 PRFTATLSSQNLDL
-336 RPILSQMELISGP
+336 RPVLSQTGLISGP
-349 REPLG
+349 KEPVG

-374 KYADARLKFNAGAF
+374 KYADARLKFNARAF

-398 TFHMVLDEGHL
+398 TFNMVLDEGHL

-432 GKDAALQ
+432 GKDAMLQ
-439 AKLQIKH
+439 AELQINQ
-446 LDLDRMLTKLGLED
+446 LDLDRMLKKLGLED

-467 IQVDVKG
+467 IQVDVKSR
-474 QGNSVAAIMAGLNGN
+474 GNSVAAIMAGLNGKF
-489 TSFIIGQGQIYNKY
+489 SFIIGQGQIYNKY
-503 IHVLGSIF
+503 IHILGSIF
-511 SPTIPQLLNPFLEA
+511 SQTLPRLLNPFLEA

-567 TTEKLDFSINPV
+567 TTEELNFSIKPV

-604 SGTLANPSI
+604 SGTLADPSI

-654 TVIAAVEKWYKSSKN
+654 TVIAAVEEWYKSSKN
-669 QDSKDEEVVSK
+669 QESK

>member
-1 MRWKRIVGIAT
+1 MRWKRIAGIAA
-12 VLIIAMIVA
+12 VLFIAMIVA
-21 AYLILSTYDYNKLKP
+21 AYVILSTYDYNKFKP

-46 GRELTLAGDIDL
+46 GRKLTLAGDIDL
-58 DVGLSPTLV
+58 EVGLSPTLV

-74 NASWGSR
+74 NATWGSR

-89 FEIQVALLPLILKRI
+89 FEIQIALLPLILKRI
-104 IVKKIILVSPDILI
+104 AVKKILLVSPDILV
-118 ETDSS
+118 ETDNS

-128 DFETEEGGEPQE
+128 DFETEEGESQEPE
-140 SKDKKSARFPR
+140 DKKSVRFPR
-151 VSLIQI
+151 VRLLQVLIR
-157 LIKNSRITYKNG
+157 NSRITYKDG
-169 DSAKSYV
+169 RSTKTYV
-176 LIGQSLKGTSKGYD
+176 LTGQTLRSTSKDYD
-190 SPLRLEFKGVCND
+190 SPLRVEFKGACND

-211 LGPIHAMADAKQ
+211 LGPIHALADSKQ

-229 TLKTAGT
+229 TIKAAGT
-236 TVRVDGSI
+236 IVSVEGSI
-244 RDVMNL
+244 KDVMNL

-260 GQSIPE
+260 GRSIPE
-266 VARLV
+266 VARLLP
-271 HMSDV
+271 MSDV

-300 LKVAFGDSDLSG
+300 LKVAFGNSDLKG
-312 SAELSLAQKR
+312 SAELSLAKKR
-322 PTFTATLSSRNLDL
+322 PRFTATLSSQNLDL
-336 RPILSQMELISGP
+336 RPVLSQIELISGP
-349 REPLG
+349 REPVG

-359 HDKILPTDHLPLDVL
+359 KDKILPTDHLPLDVL
-374 KYADARLKFNAGAF
+374 KYADARLTFNARAF

-398 TFHMVLDEGHL
+398 TFNMVLDEGHL

-432 GKDAALQ
+432 GKDAMLQ
-439 AKLQIKH
+439 AELQINQ
-446 LDLDRMLTKLGLED
+446 LDLDRMLKKLGLED

-467 IQVDVKG
+467 IQVDVKSR
-474 QGNSVAAIMAGLNGN
+474 GNSVAAIMAGLNGKF
-489 TSFIIGQGQIYNKY
+489 SFIIGQGQIYNKY
-503 IHVLGSIF
+503 IHILGSIF
-511 SPTIPQLLNPFLEA
+511 SQTLPRLLNPFLEA

-567 TTEKLDFSINPV
+567 TTEELDFSIKPV

-604 SGTLANPSI
+604 SGTLADPSI

-638 IAVLFT
+638 FAVLFT

-654 TVIAAVEKWYKSSKN
+654 TVIAAVEEWYKSSKN
-669 QDSKDEEVVSK
+669 QESK

>member
-1 MRWKRIVGIAT
+1 MRWKRIVGIAA
-12 VLIIAMIVA
+12 VLLIAMIVT
-21 AYLILSTYDYNKLKP
+21 AYFILSTYDYNKFKP

-46 GRELTLAGDIDL
+46 GRKLTLAGDIDL
-58 DVGLSPTLV
+58 EVGLSPTLV

-74 NASWGSR
+74 NATWGSR

-89 FEIQVALLPLILKRI
+89 FEIQIELLPLILKRI
-104 IVKKIILVSPDILI
+104 AVKKIILVSPDILV

-128 DFETEEGGEPQE
+128 DFETGEGESQEPE
-140 SKDKKSARFPR
+140 KKKSARFPR
-151 VSLIQI
+151 VALMQALIE
-157 LIKNSRITYKNG
+157 NSRITFKDG
-169 DSAKSYV
+169 TSAKTYV
-176 LIGQSLKGTSKGYD
+176 LTGQTLRSTSKDYG
-190 SPLRLEFKGVCND
+190 SPLRVEFKGACND

-211 LGPIHAMADAKQ
+211 LGPIQALADSRQA
-223 SWPLDL
+223 WPLDL
-229 TLKTAGT
+229 TLQAAGT
-236 TVRVDGSI
+236 IARVDGSV

-250 KDMTVAVHVE
+250 KDVNLALHLE
-260 GQSIPE
+260 GRSIPE
-266 VARLV
+266 VAQLV
-271 HMSDV
+271 RMSEV

-300 LKVAFGDSDLSG
+300 LEVAFGDSDVGG

-322 PTFTATLSSRNLDL
+322 PMFTATLSSQHLDL
-336 RPILSQMELISGP
+336 RPVLSQTELSSGP
-349 REPLG
+349 REPVG

-359 HDKILPTDHLPLDVL
+359 HDKILPADHLPLDVL
-374 KYADARLKFNAGAF
+374 KYADARLTFNAKAF

-398 TFHMVLDEGHL
+398 TFNMVLDEGHL
-409 MVERLEATIG
+409 IVERLEATIG

-432 GKDAALQ
+432 GEDAALQ
-439 AKLQIKH
+439 AELKINQ
-446 LDLDRMLTKLGLED
+446 LDLNRMLTKLGLED

-467 IQVDVKG
+467 IRVDVDS
-474 QGNSVAAIMAGLNGN
+474 QGNSVAAIMAGLNGK

-503 IHVLGSIF
+503 IHLLGSIF
-511 SPTIPQLLNPFLEA
+511 SQTLPRLLNPFLEA
-525 TEYTQTN
+525 TQYTQTN
-532 CIVSGFAVKDGL
+532 CIVSGFTVKDGL
-544 ARSTALMFDSED
+544 ARSTALMFDSND

-567 TTEKLDFSINPV
+567 TTEELGFSIKPV

-613 EVDTRRASKTFGKG
+613 EVDSGRASKTFGKG

-644 SKTGEKAPCP
+644 SKTGEQAPCP
-654 TVIAAVEKWYKSSKN
+654 TVIEAVEEWYKSSKN
-669 QDSKDEEVVSK
+669 QEAK

>member
-1 MRWKRIVGIAT
+1 
-12 VLIIAMIVA
+12 
-21 AYLILSTYDYNKLKP
+21 
-36 RIAKVVEDAT
+36 
-46 GRELTLAGDIDL
+46 
-58 DVGLSPTLV
+58 V

-74 NASWGSR
+74 NATWGSR

-89 FEIQVALLPLILKRI
+89 FEIQIALLPLILKRI
-104 IVKKIILVSPDILI
+104 AVKRILLVSPDILV
-118 ETDSS
+118 ETVSS

-128 DFETEEGGEPQE
+128 DFETKGGRKSQE
-140 SKDKKSARFPR
+140 SKDKNNARFPR
-151 VSLIQI
+151 VRLLQVLIQD
-157 LIKNSRITYKNG
+157 SRITYKDG
-169 DSAKSYV
+169 TSAKTYV
-176 LIGQSLKGTSKGYD
+176 LTGQTLRSTSKDYD
-190 SPLRLEFKGVCND
+190 SPLRVEFKGACND
-203 IPLEFEGT
+203 IPLEFAVT
-211 LGPIHAMADAKQ
+211 LGPIHALADPKQ
-223 SWPLDL
+223 AWPLDL
-229 TLKTAGT
+229 TIKTAGT
-236 TVRVDGSI
+236 TVSVDGSV

-250 KDMTVAVHVE
+250 KDVNLALHLE
-260 GQSIPE
+260 GRSIPE

-271 HMSDV
+271 PMSDV

-300 LKVAFGDSDLSG
+300 LKAAFGDSDLGG
-312 SAELSLAQKR
+312 SAELSFAQKR
-322 PTFTATLSSRNLDL
+322 PRFTATLSSQNLDL
-336 RPILSQMELISGP
+336 RPVLSQTELISGP
-349 REPLG
+349 KEPVG

-359 HDKILPTDHLPLDVL
+359 NDKILPGDHLPLDVL
-374 KYADARLKFNAGAF
+374 KYADARLTFNARAF

-398 TFHMVLDEGHL
+398 AFQMVLDEGHL
-409 MVERLEATIG
+409 MVERIKATMG

-432 GKDAALQ
+432 GEEAALQ
-439 AKLQIKH
+439 AELQINQ
-446 LDLDRMLTKLGLED
+446 LDLDRMLKKLGLED

-467 IQVDVKG
+467 IQVDVEG
-474 QGNSVAAIMAGLNGN
+474 QGNSVASIMAGLNGKS
-489 TSFIIGQGQIYNKY
+489 SFIIGQGQIYNRY
-503 IHVLGSIF
+503 IQLLGSIF
-511 SPTIPQLLNPFLEA
+511 SQTLPRLLNPFLEA

-532 CIVSGFAVKDGL
+532 CIVSGFAIKDGL
-544 ARSTALMFDSED
+544 ASSTALMFDSED

-567 TTEKLDFSINPV
+567 TTEKLDFSIKPV
-579 PKEGARKKKIKRS
+579 PKEGARKKKMKRS

-627 VGAALVGPAAV
+627 VGAALIGPAAV

-654 TVIAAVEKWYKSSKN
+654 TVIAAVEEWYKSSKD
-669 QDSKDEEVVSK
+669 QEAK

>member
-1 MRWKRIVGIAT
+1 MRWKRIVGIAAI
-12 VLIIAMIVA
+12 LLIAMIVA
-21 AYLILSTYDYNKLKP
+21 AYVILSTYDYNKFKP

-46 GRELTLAGDIDL
+46 GRKLTLAGDIDL
-58 DVGLSPTLV
+58 EVGLSPTLV

-74 NASWGSR
+74 NATWGSR

-89 FEIQVALLPLILKRI
+89 FEIQIALLPLILKRI
-104 IVKKIILVSPDILI
+104 AVKKILLVSPDILV

-128 DFETEEGGEPQE
+128 DFETEEGESQEPE
-140 SKDKKSARFPR
+140 DKKSVRFPR
-151 VSLIQI
+151 VRLLQVLIR
-157 LIKNSRITYKNG
+157 NSRITYKDG
-169 DSAKSYV
+169 RSTKTYV
-176 LIGQSLKGTSKGYD
+176 LTGQTLRSTSKDYD
-190 SPLRLEFKGVCND
+190 SPLKVEFKGTCND

-211 LGPIHAMADAKQ
+211 LGPIHALADSKQ

-229 TLKTAGT
+229 TIKAAGT
-236 TVRVDGSI
+236 IVSVEGSI
-244 RDVMNL
+244 KDVMNL

-260 GQSIPE
+260 GRSIPE
-266 VARLV
+266 VARLLP
-271 HMSDV
+271 MSDV

-300 LKVAFGDSDLSG
+300 LKVAFGDSDLKG
-312 SAELSLAQKR
+312 SAELSLAKKR
-322 PTFTATLSSRNLDL
+322 PRFTATLSSQNLDL
-336 RPILSQMELISGP
+336 RPVLSQIELISGP
-349 REPLG
+349 REPVG

-374 KYADARLKFNAGAF
+374 KYADARLKFNARAF

-398 TFHMVLDEGHL
+398 TFNMVLDEGHL

-432 GKDAALQ
+432 GKDAMLQ
-439 AKLQIKH
+439 AELQINQ
-446 LDLDRMLTKLGLED
+446 LDLDRMLKKLGLED

-467 IQVDVKG
+467 IQVDVKSR
-474 QGNSVAAIMAGLNGN
+474 GNSVAAIMAGLNGKF
-489 TSFIIGQGQIYNKY
+489 SFIIGQGQIYNKY
-503 IHVLGSIF
+503 IHILGSIF
-511 SPTIPQLLNPFLEA
+511 SQTLPRLLNPFLEA

-567 TTEKLDFSINPV
+567 TTEELDFSIKPV

-604 SGTLANPSI
+604 SGTLADPSI

-654 TVIAAVEKWYKSSKN
+654 TVIAAVEEWYKSSKN
-669 QDSKDEEVVSK
+669 QESK